1 MTGAAPGAPWPRAQG
16 WTPELVPKTLE
27 AAGDE
32 EGSPAHTGA
41 LGPPWFWTS
50 GLQV

>member
-1 MTGAAPGAPWPRAQG
+1 MTGAAPGAPAAKSPGMDTRDCPQ
-16 WTPELVPKTLE
+16 TLE